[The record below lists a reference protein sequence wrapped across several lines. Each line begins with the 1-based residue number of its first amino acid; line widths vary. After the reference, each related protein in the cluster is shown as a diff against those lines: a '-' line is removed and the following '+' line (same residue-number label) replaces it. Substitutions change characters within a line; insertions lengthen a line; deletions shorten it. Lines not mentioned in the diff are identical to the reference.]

1 MTTKVAPPRV
11 WDHRRKA
18 KADRLSAVSAYRQ
31 GKVLD
36 GTRLQDAFE
45 AVLRPGDRV
54 ALEGD
59 NQKQADFLSRTLAQC
74 DPKQVHGLHML
85 IGSVSR
91 PEHLDLF
98 ESGIANTLD
107 LAYAGPQSVRIAQL
121 VEDGSVSIGAIHTYV
136 ELYARMFID
145 LTPDVALLC
154 AEMADRNGNLYTGAN
169 TEDTPT
175 IAEAAAFR
183 DGVVLVQVD
192 EIVDDTADLPRID
205 IPGGWVDLVVAADRP
220 FAIEPLFTR
229 DPRHIGDV
237 EILQAMLALR
247 GVYERHQ
254 VVSLNHGVGFDTAAI
269 ELILPTYGE
278 RLGLRGKIARHWTLN
293 PHPTLI
299 PAIESG
305 WVESVHCFGG
315 EPGMERYT
323 AARPDV
329 FFTGPD
335 GSLRSNRVLCQL
347 AGQYAI
353 DMFIGSSLQIDGDA
367 NSSTVTDGRLSGF
380 GGAPNMGHD
389 PHGRRHPSP
398 AWLSLLHGEDPIMR
412 GRKLVVQIAQT
423 FHAGGTPT
431 FVEKLDAV
439 DVGKTAGMPIAP
451 VMIYGDDVTHVV
463 TEEGVAYL
471 YKAPSLSD
479 RRDAL
484 AAIAGVTP
492 IGRRADEKQT
502 ERLRQDGLVAFPE
515 DLGVEVRLA
524 NRSLLAARSIGD
536 LVAWSGGLYDPP
548 AKFRDW

>member
-1 MTTKVAPPRV
+1 M
-11 WDHRRKA
+11 
-18 KADRLSAVSAYRQ
+18 
-31 GKVLD
+31 
-36 GTRLQDAFE
+36 
-45 AVLRPGDRV
+45 

-59 NQKQADFLSRTLAQC
+59 NQKQADFLSRTLAEC
-74 DPKQVHGLHML
+74 DPQRVHGLHML

-98 ESGIANTLD
+98 EHGIAEKLD

-121 VEDGSVSIGAIHTYV
+121 VEDGTVTIGAIHTYV
-136 ELYARMFID
+136 ELYARMFTD

-154 AEMADRNGNLYTGAN
+154 AAMADRDGNLYTGAN

-175 IAEAAAFR
+175 IVEAAAFR

-192 EIVDDTADLPRID
+192 EIVDDAADLPRID

-237 EILQAMLALR
+237 EILQAMIALR

-278 RLGLRGKIARHWTLN
+278 RLGLRGKIARNWTLN

-315 EPGMERYT
+315 EPGMDRYT

-329 FFTGPD
+329 FFTGSD

-353 DMFIGSSLQIDGDA
+353 DMFIGSSLQIDGEG

-389 PHGRRHPSP
+389 PHGRRHASP
-398 AWLSLLHGEDPIMR
+398 AWLSLMHGEDPILR

-423 FHAGGTPT
+423 FRSGGIPT
-431 FVEKLDAV
+431 FVERLDAV
-439 DVGKTAGMPIAP
+439 DFGKAASMPIPP
-451 VMIYGDDVTHVV
+451 VMIYGDDVSHVV

-471 YKAPSLSD
+471 YKAPSLAD

-492 IGRRADEKQT
+492 IGRHTDAKQT
-502 ERLRQDGLVAFPE
+502 ERLRKDGLVAFPE

-524 NRSLLAARSIGD
+524 NRSLLAARSIAD